1 MRAVIPPKG
10 APVRILVVDDDAGLL
25 RTLSSLLGAC
35 GYDVITAAA
44 GLEALDTLR
53 REKVDLVVLDLTLPD
68 IDGVEVC
75 ARLRTTSSVPVL
87 VLSVRGGEDD
97 KIRALDTGADDYV
110 TKPFS
115 ASVLVARIAALL
127 RRAGSGEEP
136 PEPLKAGDLVIDF
149 AARRVLRGGE
159 AVHLTKTEYEILAL
173 LASHPDQVVRTK
185 AIIERVW
192 DPEFPSDVTTLRA
205 HVSNLRRK
213 IERHPAVP
221 RHVLTEP
228 GIGFRFSVRG

>member
-1 MRAVIPPKG
+1 VNAVQAPKVE
-10 APVRILVVDDDAGLL
+10 PTRVLVVDDDPGLL
-25 RTLSSLLGAC
+25 RTLSSLLGAR
-35 GYDVITAAA
+35 GYDVITATA
-44 GLEALDTLR
+44 GLDALETLL

-75 ARLRTTSSVPVL
+75 ARLRATSAVPVL
-87 VLSVRGGEDD
+87 VLSVRGGEED

-127 RRAGSGEEP
+127 RRAHGSDEP
-136 PEPLKAGDLVIDF
+136 PEPLVAGDLVIDF
-149 AARRVLRGGE
+149 AARRVLRGGQ
-159 AVHLTKTEYEILAL
+159 AVRLTKTEWEILAL
-173 LASHPDQVVRTK
+173 LASQPDQVVRTK
-185 AIIERVW
+185 VIINRVW

-205 HVSNLRRK
+205 HVFNLRKK